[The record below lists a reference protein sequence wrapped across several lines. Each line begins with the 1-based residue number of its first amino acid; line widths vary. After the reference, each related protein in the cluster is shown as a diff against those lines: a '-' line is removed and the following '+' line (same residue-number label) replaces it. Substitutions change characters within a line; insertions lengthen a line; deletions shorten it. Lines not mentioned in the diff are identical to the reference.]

1 MQLGD
6 LVRRAG
12 RLWDDRPA
20 FAVNDEWRSWRELD
34 QRSDALAAWLA
45 SEGVRPGDRVAVLA
59 DDSFEAIEAFYA
71 CLKAG
76 FLRVGVNPRF
86 TSGEVQRVLEHSDA
100 RGLIVDRRLGDIAA
114 PAVGAFSGLAATA
127 AFGDGGDLG
136 DDYETVIGKTGPRDS
151 QRTSAA
157 EDADVALVYT
167 TGSTGTPKGVPMSN
181 DRLVLALTNILAH
194 MWRLDQDDTWLH
206 MYPGF
211 GVGGMNLLLG
221 LFTGHRT
228 VVMPRYDVDEE
239 LRLIEKHRVT
249 AFTNAVTMLQRLVD
263 HDGLHKTDT
272 SSLREVTYGSSPASP
287 ALIARATKVLRC
299 RLQQAYGST
308 EGHLGFFTR
317 LSPRDHAVI
326 AADPSSANAARLAR
340 SCGQPLPH
348 LNVDIVNDD
357 GQPVPSGVPGEIVIT
372 GRTNAR
378 GYWGHPPE
386 EAEVFRNGRLFTGDI
401 GSMDELGYVQILD
414 RKKFMI
420 ISGGI
425 NLFPAEIEAAVAND
439 VAVAEVCVV
448 GVPDPNWGE
457 AVKAVVVLQPSAM
470 NGDLAAVQQRII
482 ATCRQS
488 LAGFKIPKSID
499 FVESLPYGATGK
511 IDKKAVRSQY
521 WGGQARQ
528 VGEGGTEGSGR

>member
-12 RLWDDRPA
+12 WLWDDRPA
-20 FAVNDEWRSWRELD
+20 FAVNDQWRSWRELD
-34 QRSDALAAWLA
+34 QRSDSLAAWLGQ
-45 SEGVRPGDRVAVLA
+45 EGVRPGDRVAVLT

-100 RGLIVDRRLGDIAA
+100 RGFIVDRRLGEIAR
-114 PAVGAFSGLAATA
+114 PAMQAFPGLAATA
-127 AFGDGGDLG
+127 AFGDGADLG
-136 DDYETVIGKTGPRDS
+136 DDYETVIGRTGVHDGHHVRLAD
-151 QRTSAA
+151 
-157 EDADVALVYT
+157 DVDVALVYT
-167 TGSTGTPKGVPMSN
+167 TGSTGTPKGVPMTN

-211 GVGGMNLLLG
+211 GVGGMNLLLS

-263 HDGLHKTDT
+263 HEGLQKADT

-287 ALIARATKVLRC
+287 ALIARATKALGC

-326 AADPSSANAARLAR
+326 AAAPASPEATRLAR
-340 SCGQPLPH
+340 SSGQPLPH
-348 LNVDIVNDD
+348 LSVDIVDD
-357 GQPVPSGVPGEIVIT
+357 EGQPVPSGVPGEIVIT

-386 EAEVFRNGRLFTGDI
+386 EEEVFRDGRLFTGDI

-439 VAVAEVCVV
+439 GAVAEVCVV
-448 GVPDPNWGE
+448 GVPDRNWGE
-457 AVKAVVVLQPSAM
+457 AVKAVVVLQPGAV
-470 NGDLAAVQQRII
+470 NDDLDALRQRILL
-482 ATCRQS
+482 TCRQT

-499 FVESLPYGATGK
+499 FVEALPYGATGK

-521 WGGQARQ
+521 WSGQARQ
-528 VGEGGTEGSGR
+528 VGEGGAEGAQ